1 MKIVYNKIIPFAG
14 YQAITLWPFIFVRT
28 KNVTDILLNHEN
40 IHGRQQ
46 VEVLAVAVV
55 LSVLLWLIGCSW
67 WSLLAL
73 PLYLWLYVGLWL
85 YMGFRKGWNK
95 AYKANPLEREA
106 YYYENAKWY
115 LSERKPFAWLN
126 FF

>member
-1 MKIVYNKIIPFAG
+1 MEVVYSKIIPFAG

-28 KNVTDILLNHEN
+28 KNVTDVLLNHEN

-55 LSVLLWLIGCSW
+55 LSVLLLLIGCSW

-73 PLYLWLYVGLWL
+73 PLYLWIYVGLWL
-85 YMGFRKGWNK
+85 YMCIRKGFDK

-106 YYYENAKWY
+106 YIYERDEWY
-115 LSERKPFAWLN
+115 LSERTPFAWLSL
-126 FF
+126 F